1 MPLVLRERL
10 RTRKGSRERRGKEC
24 RDITAE
30 DQVPMG
36 SQERDPE
43 EVTADMINTRKG
55 AKGNWGAK
63 GIGAQRN
70 WGAKGSWGAKG
81 KGAQRDNGAQRKGSK
96 VSGRV
101 AVLL

>member
-1 MPLVLRERL
+1 M
-10 RTRKGSRERRGKEC
+10 GSRERRGKEC

-43 EVTADMINTRKG
+43 EVTADMLKCTRKGAKKELGRKGKLGRKGDWG

-63 GIGAQRN
+63 GKR
-70 WGAKGSWGAKG
+70 KG
-81 KGAQRDNGAQRKGSK
+81 KIQKFRAGLPYSFEW
-96 VSGRV
+96 
-101 AVLL
+101 

>member
-1 MPLVLRERL
+1 M
-10 RTRKGSRERRGKEC
+10 GSRERRGKEC

-70 WGAKGSWGAKG
+70 WGAKGKLGRKGDWGAKGNWGAKG
-81 KGAQRDNGAQRKGSK
+81 KRKGKIQKFRAGLPYSFEW
-96 VSGRV
+96 
-101 AVLL
+101 